1 MKENCLQCL
10 YKKGKMVHETSKKV
24 NNEKE
29 GGSTKQSMKLR
40 RLKLVRYCIQLTI
53 VKNKF
58 FQNRSNLLGP

>member
-1 MKENCLQCL
+1 
-10 YKKGKMVHETSKKV
+10 MVHETSKKV